1 MLPCYTIVEMRL
13 IKHDYNNAY
22 MNMAIDEALLIEG
35 KPTLRIY
42 KWKPSAISI
51 GYFQSMEE
59 EININECKKNGID
72 FVRRITGGGAV
83 YHDIYG
89 EITYSIILPSEL
101 FPSIMESYRT
111 ICSSIAKG
119 LKKLGIEARHAGI
132 NDIIVNGRKISGSAQ
147 TRRYGKILQHGTIL
161 AKVNV
166 KKMFSFRK
174 VSKEKISDKGI
185 KSIEERVT
193 SIENEI
199 GSIDENEI
207 IDSLVEGFRESM
219 KLEFFRGDIKKE
231 NKIVEKL
238 VGKYES
244 KEWNFKR

>member
-1 MLPCYTIVEMRL
+1 
-13 IKHDYNNAY
+13 
-22 MNMAIDEALLIEG
+22 
-35 KPTLRIY
+35 
-42 KWKPSAISI
+42 
-51 GYFQSMEE
+51 
-59 EININECKKNGID
+59 
-72 FVRRITGGGAV
+72 
-83 YHDIYG
+83 
-89 EITYSIILPSEL
+89 
-101 FPSIMESYRT
+101 
-111 ICSSIAKG
+111 
-119 LKKLGIEARHAGI
+119 
-132 NDIIVNGRKISGSAQ
+132 
-147 TRRYGKILQHGTIL
+147 
-161 AKVNV
+161 
-166 KKMFSFRK
+166 MFSFLK

>member
-1 MLPCYTIVEMRL
+1 MLLRYTIVEMRL
-13 IKHDYNNAY
+13 IKHGYNNAY

-35 KPTLRIY
+35 KPTLRLY

-59 EININECKKNGID
+59 EVNIDECKKNGVD

-83 YHDIYG
+83 YHDMHG
-89 EITYSIILPSEL
+89 EITYSIILPSKL
-101 FPSIMESYRT
+101 FPSIMESYKA
-111 ICSSIAKG
+111 ICSSLANG
-119 LKKLGIEARHAGI
+119 LKKLGIDARHAGI
-132 NDIIVNGRKISGSAQ
+132 NDIVVNGKKISGSAQ

-161 AKVNV
+161 VKADV
-166 KKMFSFRK
+166 KKMFSLLK
-174 VSKEKISDKGI
+174 VSKEKISDKDI

-207 IDSLVEGFRESM
+207 MEALVNGFKESM
-219 KLEFFRGDIKKE
+219 KLNFFDGDIKEKE
-231 NKIVEKL
+231 IAEKL

-244 KEWNFKR
+244 KKWNFKR